1 MKHLLYTTL
10 LGAALIGAPLLS
22 PNAEAASKD
31 LGQFVSDE
39 LTKKECGDCHMA
51 FPPVQLT
58 AGGWKKIMAGLSD
71 HFGEDASL
79 EPAQVKHIE
88 AYLVG
93 KSLDG
98 GGTMWG
104 KMTIKRWKKKGLV
117 DPIRITDTPGWKGAH
132 SRPKYR
138 RMAQDVGYDKGA
150 NCIKCHKQADK
161 GIFEEF
167 ENLYPDLG
175 GHD

>member
-1 MKHLLYTTL
+1 MLKHISAFTIS
-10 LGAALIGAPLLS
+10 GALVLA
-22 PNAEAASKD
+22 AASVNAAGKD
-31 LGQFVSDE
+31 YGQTVTDE
-39 LTKKECGDCHMA
+39 MTKKECGDCHMA

-58 AGGWKKIMAGLSD
+58 SGGWKKIMAGLSD

-79 EPAQVKHIE
+79 NPDQVKHIE
-88 AYLVG
+88 AYLVS

-104 KMTIKRWKKKGLV
+104 KMTIKRWKKKKLV
-117 DPIRITDTPGWKGAH
+117 DPIRITETPGWKGAH
-132 SRPKYR
+132 GSQKYR
-138 RMAQDVGYDKGA
+138 RMSKDVGYDKGA
-150 NCIKCHKQADK
+150 NCVKCHKGAEQ

-167 ENLYPDLG
+167 DNLYPDLG

>member
-1 MKHLLYTTL
+1 MMLKHFCAVT
-10 LGAALIGAPLLS
+10 ALSACVLTPALS
-22 PNAEAASKD
+22 QAASKD
-31 LGQFVSDE
+31 LGQFVSDP
-39 LTKKECGDCHMA
+39 LTLKECGDCHMA

-58 AGGWKKIMAGLSD
+58 AGGWKKIMADLAN
-71 HFGEDASL
+71 HFGEDATL
-79 EPAQVKHIE
+79 PASDVKHIE
-88 AYLVG
+88 AYLVK

-104 KMTIKRWKKKGLV
+104 KMTIKRWKKKGLI
-117 DPIRITDTPGWKGAH
+117 DPIRITETPGWRGAH
-132 SRPKYR
+132 KGSKKYA

-150 NCIKCHKQADK
+150 NCIKCHTQADK

-167 ENLYPDLG
+167 ENLYPELG